1 MNSNLMTG
9 PIILSNEDSIRLRK
23 KIINPSD
30 EYIEENER
38 FFENLASSMTIRID
52 GTDSIVEFEDCDLSN
67 LDKIIS
73 EEKVKSKTIPISF
86 VFNDTSTSC
95 NISYVNR
102 QNRNTFIGGIEYIDN
117 ESRFPL
123 THYSCKKRREES
135 ELKDGNLVAAAS

>member
-1 MNSNLMTG
+1 MNNNLMTG

-73 EEKVKSKTIPISF
+73 EEKVKIAGAWHHKEKI
-86 VFNDTSTSC
+86 N
-95 NISYVNR
+95 
-102 QNRNTFIGGIEYIDN
+102 FI
-117 ESRFPL
+117 
-123 THYSCKKRREES
+123 K
-135 ELKDGNLVAAAS
+135 